1 MSVFSFY
8 AEVSI
13 GCVCVLMVL
22 LYSIKR
28 LPTPQLKF
36 TLFHRLVLW
45 HALYFLSDSVWAMVN
60 DGVIPKNTFSVLAV
74 NYSNAVILAAL
85 FYSCFI
91 YAEMSTRPE
100 MTRMQIRCLQAKL
113 RIPIFVEMV
122 ILLVS
127 FVAAPDFWLDKDLE
141 PRDLYY
147 FILAFIPIVYI
158 MVVTV
163 RCIARGL
170 KPENRQHLKTY
181 LIVAS
186 YTPGCIVA
194 GGAQI
199 LFSLTTPIFCFW
211 CTLIILFVYLNSQN
225 QLIST
230 DPLTS
235 LNNRNQLQRY
245 LLLQRD
251 AKDSYVIM
259 VDVDHFKQINDTY
272 GHVEGDKALILVS
285 KALKKACGRLKMS
298 VFLCRYG
305 GDEFLMIAQTQKPDD
320 VLKVVRDCLQ
330 EQIANR
336 EDSQT
341 YTIEVS
347 LGYARWDGNVANFK
361 DCVAH
366 ADQKMYEDKR
376 SA

>member
-245 LLLQRD
+245 LQLQRD

-272 GHVEGDKALILVS
+272 GHIEGDKALVLLS
-285 KALKKACGRLKMS
+285 RALKQACGRLKMS

-305 GDEFLMIAQTQKPDD
+305 GDEFMMIAQTQKPDD
-320 VLKVVRDCLQ
+320 VLKVVRDCLR